1 MSSKILKLKRKEKPT
16 LILKKKK
23 REDAGPHKRYR
34 IA

>member
-1 MSSKILKLKRKEKPT
+1 MTKTLILTRKKKPT

-23 REDAGPHKRYR
+23 REDAGPHKRYK